1 MWSPTHVQVTVHRAR
16 GLISKGKNGTN
27 DAFVTIALGKAKY
40 RTSVKD
46 KSSDIVEWHEECEL
60 PIPKQGNTAQ
70 IVLTALHRNLIGVA
84 DEFLGVVNIHLSD
97 LDVYERPKN
106 RWYKLENKPGKD
118 NSKERG
124 ELEVKVAFVVKS
136 GMLEESTKKEKHKA
150 SLGQLS
156 HMAQSVGGSL
166 LSIGSLE
173 KRKTLKTFAKSIGH
187 KVVKGK
193 KKLSGKGSCVDESLD
208 EGHDWS
214 PQPVAPTHRQGG
226 QVPGEADPGVISEG
240 ESDDDFALDDLSHKS
255 SASSLNASQGPGNQ
269 PANALENLAGG
280 EFLRRNSSLPPSKPP
295 RSATLPEKDE
305 WQEKLF
311 GRQSKDH
318 LADSLKRHSWD
329 NPKSITLSQPV
340 EEVGQEEL
348 GVDMTPA
355 KASPTKVSPAKAS
368 PVKASPAKV
377 EDVIEQPAKKEEEK
391 EKEVSKFA
399 RKFKNF
405 RRESK
410 FTDLFTENKS
420 HAEYPD
426 TPSERI
432 IIGGEAKKVSP
443 KPNRRLPAEVLQKY
457 EGKSREDLIEMVM
470 DLQSSLN
477 RQEMRMHDLE
487 DYLDNLLVRVME
499 TTPRILQTPYLTN
512 LKAATWRGFL

>member
-27 DAFVTIALGKAKY
+27 DAFVTIALGKSKY

-46 KSSDIVEWHEECEL
+46 KSSDMVVEWHEECEL

-70 IVLTALHRNLIGVA
+70 IILTALHRNLIGVA
-84 DEFLGVVNIHLSD
+84 DEFLGVVSIQLSD

-106 RWYKLENKPGKD
+106 RWYKLGSKPGKE
-118 NSKERG
+118 NTKERG

-136 GMLEESTKKEKHKA
+136 GMLEESSKKEKHKA

-173 KRKTLKTFAKSIGH
+173 KRKSLKTFAKSIGH

-193 KKLSGKGSCVDESLD
+193 KKLTGGKGSSVDGSM
-208 EGHDWS
+208 EGSQDWS
-214 PQPVAPTHRQGG
+214 PQEVVGMKSG
-226 QVPGEADPGVISEG
+226 QVLGEADPGVISEG

-255 SASSLNASQGPGNQ
+255 SASSLNASQGGTGGQ
-269 PANALENLAGG
+269 PANMLENLAGG
-280 EFLRRNSSLPPSKPP
+280 EFLRRNSNVPPSKPP
-295 RSATLPEKDE
+295 RTSNVPEKDE

-311 GRQSKDH
+311 GRHGKDH
-318 LADSLKRHSWD
+318 VMDPLKRRSWD
-329 NPKSITLSQPV
+329 SPKSTLLSQPEEEEAPKGHKV
-340 EEVGQEEL
+340 EEVGVGQEVL
-348 GVDMTPA
+348 SPPKTA
-355 KASPTKVSPAKAS
+355 ASPLKP
-368 PVKASPAKV
+368 P
-377 EDVIEQPAKKEEEK
+377 EDVVEILGKREDEK
-391 EKEVSKFA
+391 EISKFA

-410 FTDLFTENKS
+410 FTDLFSENKPPVD
-420 HAEYPD
+420 HND
-426 TPSERI
+426 TPAERI
-432 IIGGEAKKVSP
+432 IIGDEAKGVSP
-443 KPNRRLPAEVLQKY
+443 KSNHRLPLEILQKY
-457 EGKSREDLIEMVM
+457 EGKSREDLIEMIM
-470 DLQSSLN
+470 NLQSSLS
-477 RQEMRMHDLE
+477 RQELRMHDLE

-512 LKAATWRGFL
+512 LKAATWRGFR